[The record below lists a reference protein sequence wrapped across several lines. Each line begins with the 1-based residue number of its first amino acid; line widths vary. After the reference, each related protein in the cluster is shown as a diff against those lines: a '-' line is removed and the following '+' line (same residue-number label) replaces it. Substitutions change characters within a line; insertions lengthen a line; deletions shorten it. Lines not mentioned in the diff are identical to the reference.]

1 MIGNK
6 TNQRVKAQ
14 LNTWNEDELKA
25 YNNKEKTSYTLLP
38 SSLYSLTSTEV
49 SFEEGISIVDVEVKF
64 NPSKVFAESRKRGS
78 NILSL

>member
-49 SFEEGISIVDVEVKF
+49 SLKKEF
-64 NPSKVFAESRKRGS
+64 
-78 NILSL
+78 LLWM